1 MTGTLPLSRPGVWFL
16 AALAAACGDA
26 TTGPADDFAVD
37 PSPVVGSWYTVS
49 TSLATP
55 DQTFIGRI
63 ETGQGFLTGEFVF
76 EVSSQLVV
84 IPFIDGRWDG
94 SALRF
99 FTPDYVAGSSETMS
113 WTGLLIPPEGDAPT
127 QLRLFPRV
135 AGGVPYAVTYVRFR
149 DLDFLR

>member
-1 MTGTLPLSRPGVWFL
+1 M
-16 AALAAACGDA
+16 
-26 TTGPADDFAVD
+26 
-37 PSPVVGSWYTVS
+37 VGSWYTVS

-84 IPFIDGRWDG
+84 IPFTDGRWDG
-94 SALRF
+94 SA
-99 FTPDYVAGSSETMS
+99 
-113 WTGLLIPPEGDAPT
+113 
-127 QLRLFPRV
+127 LRLFPRV